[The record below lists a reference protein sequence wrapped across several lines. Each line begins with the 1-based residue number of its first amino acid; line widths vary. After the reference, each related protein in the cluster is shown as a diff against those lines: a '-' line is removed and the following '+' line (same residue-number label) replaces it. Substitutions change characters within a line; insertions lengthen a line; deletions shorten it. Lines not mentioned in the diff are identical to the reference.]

1 MPAWRRHIRCPE
13 PLPRLERCL
22 GARISSFAP
31 RSGMSPEAMRRSLAF
46 TLGTAAIA
54 AACTTPEPPPA
65 RVAQVTEEHMLIRP
79 PDELAVV
86 HILEAITYMPD
97 SNDRLPARPANG
109 ASAEEWERS
118 QALFKA
124 LIAQSSP
131 QAQAELLA
139 HESVDRD
146 APVDNWQ
153 QVRRFASK
161 EKCETTKAELQ
172 RVTKL
177 HSTRIGAKH
186 GMLLQDLQFHL
197 LAASFDLSQ
206 CVPVSSLSKVVEG

>member
-1 MPAWRRHIRCPE
+1 
-13 PLPRLERCL
+13 
-22 GARISSFAP
+22 
-31 RSGMSPEAMRRSLAF
+31 MRKSLA
-46 TLGTAAIA
+46 LTACAAALA

-65 RVAQVTEEHMLIRP
+65 PVAQVTEEYMLIRP

-86 HILEAITYMPD
+86 HILEVITHMPD
-97 SNDRLPARPANG
+97 GNDRFPAQRTNG
-109 ASAEEWERS
+109 ASDAAWTRS

-124 LIAQSSP
+124 LNEQTSP

-139 HESVDRD
+139 QESVDRD

-161 EKCETTKAELQ
+161 DKCETTRAELQ
-172 RVTKL
+172 NVTKV
-177 HSTRIGAKH
+177 HSSRIGARH
-186 GMLLQDLQFHL
+186 GMLLHDLQFHL

-206 CVPVSSLSKVVEG
+206 CVPVNSLPRITEG